1 MSLVQTVYNMLWS
14 HGGENGDIT
23 FDEVKDII
31 KNLSN
36 TDYQDLTYAVSDKN
50 YEMVVYI
57 LLGA

>member
-14 HGGENGDIT
+14 HGGEYGDTT

-36 TDYQDLTYAVSDKN
+36 TDYHELTYAVSDKN

-57 LLGA
+57 LGL